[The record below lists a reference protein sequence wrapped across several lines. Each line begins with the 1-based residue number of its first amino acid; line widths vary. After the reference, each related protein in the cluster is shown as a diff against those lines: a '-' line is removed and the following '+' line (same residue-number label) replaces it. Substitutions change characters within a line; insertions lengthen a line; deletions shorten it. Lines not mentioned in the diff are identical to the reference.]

1 MRKTVRGAL
10 CAVAVAVSA
19 LALSA
24 CGGSDTGTPAGTP
37 AASSVS
43 AEPANMAEMMSRLGI
58 LSGTMADDQLFVLEG
73 RDVSVN
79 GIDATL
85 ATFATTGARDQWI
98 DAVKTYGSHVAQG
111 PKWAA
116 ESEDAATV
124 AFVAHR
130 LGGTVVA

>member
-10 CAVAVAVSA
+10 CAVAVAASA

-24 CGGSDTGTPAGTP
+24 CGGSDTGTP